1 MDTRHNLFD
10 FDYYYNGGGV
20 ALADFNN
27 DGWVDIFFCGN
38 EVSDRLYY
46 NRGNWQFEDVTEVV
60 GIHTKPG
67 WSNGVAVVDIN
78 DDGWMDIYLSRG
90 GPDTGQARRNVLFIN
105 HKGEYF
111 VERAEAYG
119 LDDRGLSTQS
129 VFFDYD
135 RDGAS
140 SHLYENVGGR
150 YRDVTAQAGMLKP
163 TFGLGVLV
171 LDVNRDGWWDIYVA
185 NDYFI
190 PDMLWI
196 NQRDGTFRDEA
207 KQRIKQMVFYGMGLD
222 AGDLD
227 NDGDEDLY
235 VLDMAYGDHY
245 RSKKLMRS
253 MNVDNFRLLI
263 QGLRFP
269 HQYMYNA
276 LLMNN
281 GAGGFDNVA
290 HYAGV
295 AKTGWSWAAL
305 IEDFDA
311 DGLKDIIVTTG

>member
-1 MDTRHNLFD
+1 MAVLFYFCTTEDDPEMSKHIPKAVYRSRITFFIALLGLSSWWGYPAKPQQGQPPQTSAKQTLFKSMPTAHTGVDFVNALHPRMDTRHNLFD

-135 RDGAS
+135 RDGD
-140 SHLYENVGGR
+140 LDCFVLNEN
-150 YRDVTAQAGMLKP
+150 D
-163 TFGLGVLV
+163 
-171 LDVNRDGWWDIYVA
+171 
-185 NDYFI
+185 
-190 PDMLWI
+190 
-196 NQRDGTFRDEA
+196 
-207 KQRIKQMVFYGMGLD
+207 FYGLAPID
-222 AGDLD
+222 FF
-227 NDGDEDLY
+227 
-235 VLDMAYGDHY
+235 
-245 RSKKLMRS
+245 
-253 MNVDNFRLLI
+253 NVVGSDS
-263 QGLRFP
+263 LRFHTASRCDGP
-269 HQYMYNA
+269 SGY
-276 LLMNN
+276 
-281 GAGGFDNVA
+281 V
-290 HYAGV
+290 
-295 AKTGWSWAAL
+295 KTHVWVGCIGTRCQSGWL
-305 IEDFDA
+305 V
-311 DGLKDIIVTTG
+311 GYLCGQ